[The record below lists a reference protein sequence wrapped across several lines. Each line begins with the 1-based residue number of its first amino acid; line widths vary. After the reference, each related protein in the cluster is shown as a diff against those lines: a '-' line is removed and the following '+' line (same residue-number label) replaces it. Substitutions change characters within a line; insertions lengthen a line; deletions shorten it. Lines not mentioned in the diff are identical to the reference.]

1 MSETAW
7 AMSGATPTEEQVLV
21 VIVRGGLFGLE
32 RVVGLLRRRAPRIE
46 TLNVTSGERDGALRV
61 TLHLRCPHAVAA
73 QVAAHLR
80 KLTDVD
86 WAATF
91 AASSGEAALVREF
104 ALIRV
109 ACTPATRR
117 DVVDAAQLF
126 GAHAV
131 DANGD
136 SITLEITGTPDTVE
150 QLLNILRPNGVIEV
164 ARTGR
169 VAIPRGVRPTDAQ
182 REEDAPVDA

>member
-1 MSETAW
+1 
-7 AMSGATPTEEQVLV
+7 MSGTTLAPGSVASEQIEEQVIV
-21 VIVRGGLFGLE
+21 VITRGGLFGLE

-46 TLNVTSGERDGALRV
+46 TLNVTSGESDGESRV

-73 QVAAHLR
+73 QVAEHLR
-80 KLTDVD
+80 KLVDVE
-86 WAATF
+86 WAATVS
-91 AASSGEAALVREF
+91 AASGAAALVREF

-117 DVVDAAQLF
+117 EVVDVAQLF

-131 DANGD
+131 DANAEEL
-136 SITLEITGTPDTVE
+136 TLEITGAPDTVE
-150 QLLNILRPNGVIEV
+150 QLLTLLRPNGVIEV

-169 VAIPRGVRPTDAQ
+169 VAISRRARAPEAPQ
-182 REEDAPVDA
+182 EEGA